1 MQAAAVQLG
10 KVETLIGIGQ
20 YESARLQLRQG
31 PASTIRLE
39 LRKFEQDTWPGD
51 PQVTAAV
58 VRGAWQHNHTL
69 VISKHL
75 ADALSAFLSSCAPLL
90 ASDFHSPA

>member
-1 MQAAAVQLG
+1 MQAAAAQLG

-31 PASTIRLE
+31 PASTIRLD

-51 PQVTAAV
+51 PQVMCTLLESVCAFE
-58 VRGAWQHNHTL
+58 RQHGGCR
-69 VISKHL
+69 SQ
-75 ADALSAFLSSCAPLL
+75 
-90 ASDFHSPA
+90 